1 MTNEQPTLT
10 DGPAPDQPL
19 DTLTF
24 AVPALDYSQARV
36 AISDNREWWLWFW
49 TCIKVAGETKA
60 EVFGVPLV
68 EEAEAAGATPD
79 MPPRTAYTNPQ
90 GEFVNPDPPPGAPPV
105 QQPPPAAPQRPQG
118 GQQQQGGQGE
128 RQAPEWQSWPV
139 MPDWL
144 CDLDPSHEVRERP
157 AAGNAGRRAICH
169 VCKDELTGGRS
180 AHHVVTG
187 GWLDN

>member
-1 MTNEQPTLT
+1 MTNESI
-10 DGPAPDQPL
+10 PAPEFVEVEQPPITHKIQGIGPYSMIDGLLAFQPDQYYN
-19 DTLTF
+19 DAF
-24 AVPALDYSQARV
+24 RDSVR
-36 AISDNREWWLWFW
+36 ISGLRDQFMAGAGAELEQE
-49 TCIKVAGETKA
+49 KVA
-60 EVFGVPLV
+60 
-68 EEAEAAGATPD
+68 
-79 MPPRTAYTNPQ
+79 PPPATAYTNPQ

-128 RQAPEWQSWPV
+128 RQAPEWLSWPV

-144 CDLDPSHEVRERP
+144 CDRDPSHEVRERP